1 VPDQLYLSLWLHD
14 FTPDT
19 MLRHFEQM
27 LGAFPFS
34 KLRPG
39 IGALKIYAL
48 ELTEP
53 PVLEHA
59 FAAETDVDT
68 VIAMCR
74 EFENPDCAYIV
85 DGSWELWKYSDA
97 WKLGPSPVSLA
108 GFGPLFE
115 NEEGDHLRIDF
126 GSETHY
132 LPQPHAP
139 DSARAVHSNIRGM
152 LRLIAELEEALPVER
167 KKLWSESEDNFAERV
182 ESALLD
188 GE

>member
-1 VPDQLYLSLWLHD
+1 MPDQLYLSLWLRD

-27 LGAFPFS
+27 LGMFPFS
-34 KLRPG
+34 SLRPG
-39 IGALKIYAL
+39 VRSLKIYAL
-48 ELTEP
+48 EMAEP
-53 PVLEHA
+53 PVLEHV
-59 FAAETDVDT
+59 FAGETDLGT
-68 VIAMCR
+68 LAALCR
-74 EFENPDCAYIV
+74 EFDNPDCAYIV
-85 DGSWELWKYSDA
+85 DGWWELWKYSDS

-108 GFGPLFE
+108 CFGPLFD

-126 GSETHY
+126 GPDTHY